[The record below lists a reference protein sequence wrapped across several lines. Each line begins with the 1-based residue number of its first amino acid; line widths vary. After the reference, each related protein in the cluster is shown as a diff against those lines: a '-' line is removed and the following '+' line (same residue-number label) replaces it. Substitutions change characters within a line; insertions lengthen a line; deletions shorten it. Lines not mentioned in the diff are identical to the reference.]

1 MKSSGNRSCKTFPL
15 DLMFSWL
22 AFCNTFRIYQ
32 LCFFIVFHW
41 WYRVLKKNNHPH
53 IHGHM
58 ELFAPPCPQLNVG
71 HSGCTR
77 RPSEKTTILVTGAS
91 HYNLLQHWVGGAG
104 GAAIAL
110 LDVDV
115 VVFFEEPGITLRQ
128 LYPDF
133 IAVIY
138 ASILHFFRP
147 HVNQLNQ
154 DLIECLSWQWLRR
167 PALPGWD
174 GTGGCATAVTAGL
187 KKRQKEKGIAA
198 TGWACRV
205 GWLGWLWESDF
216 RRSSACW
223 HPFAPLS
230 TAHKAESQRG
240 CQETRPGYG
249 RDRAQEHRATS
260 FDGRLA
266 CAICLGLFKCWI
278 FLFLGERDGK
288 TTCIWGTYRLAWAFV
303 CRLPGEA
310 TQTTCTLSVWN
321 PEDYSP
327 WKPT

>member
-32 LCFFIVFHW
+32 LWFLLFLHW
-41 WYRVLKKNNHPH
+41 WYHSEAIKSGFHCCHLSLH
-53 IHGHM
+53 
-58 ELFAPPCPQLNVG
+58 FA
-71 HSGCTR
+71 
-77 RPSEKTTILVTGAS
+77 
-91 HYNLLQHWVGGAG
+91 
-104 GAAIAL
+104 
-110 LDVDV
+110 
-115 VVFFEEPGITLRQ
+115 
-128 LYPDF
+128 
-133 IAVIY
+133 
-138 ASILHFFRP
+138 FFRP
-147 HVNQLNQ
+147 HVDQLNQ
-154 DLIECLSWQWLRR
+154 DLIECLSWQWLRW
-167 PALPGWD
+167 PGLPGWD
-174 GTGGCATAVTAGL
+174 GTGGCVTAVTGL

-198 TGWACRV
+198 TGWACLV

-216 RRSSACW
+216 RRSSASW

-230 TAHKAESQRG
+230 TAHKAEFERG

-266 CAICLGLFKCWI
+266 FAICLGLFKCWI

-321 PEDYSP
+321 PEDYPP